1 MKVITDQ
8 IIRECFVKNETHRF
22 VSMSNGNRITVDHPD
37 FLSPVTMFVFP
48 VEDDYSGLKIF
59 GGDEKLHDEMTAI
72 IQRHL
77 MREYDTYLVPY
88 IVASKFVV
96 YKFVYYLG

>member
-1 MKVITDQ
+1 
-8 IIRECFVKNETHRF
+8 
-22 VSMSNGNRITVDHPD
+22 
-37 FLSPVTMFVFP
+37 
-48 VEDDYSGLKIF
+48 
-59 GGDEKLHDEMTAI
+59 MTAI

-88 IVASKFVV
+88 IVASKFVA